1 MGYQPTK
8 SLPNWTG
15 IRRRGRTLLAC
26 IALVMAIVTRLGVV
40 SVYAETDGNF
50 DVPGYKNHPA
60 GNLIFT
66 RDIAPIVYRQCAGCH
81 RPEQSA
87 PFSLLEYAQV
97 KKHISEITKL
107 TLARKMPP
115 WAPEHSKI
123 GLAGERWLT
132 SEELGMLQQW
142 IAEGAVEGN
151 PAELPPQPEW
161 PGDWQLG
168 TPDLVVELPPYSLA
182 AAGRDIYRN
191 LVAPIPL
198 PARRLV
204 RAVEFQPGNARVVH
218 HAYVQIDETRQS
230 RRRAERENPPGFD
243 GMDSPESVIMP
254 GGQLLGWQP
263 GKIPSVS
270 PDGLA
275 WVLKPGTDL
284 VLQMHLT
291 PTGKPEQVQPKVG
304 FYFTDKPPTNSPFR
318 LRLTSLII
326 DIPAGVSNYVA
337 EESYILPIDATLARV
352 GAHAHYL
359 GRNLEGYA
367 ILPGGERKDLFHIPD
382 WDPKWQGDY
391 TYVEP
396 PVLPKGTKVAMRFS
410 YDNSTNNARNPNT
423 PPQRVKFGPQIRD
436 EMGALY
442 FQVLPVKPSD
452 YPILAKDYSQ
462 YFLQVSIG
470 SFRKRIESN
479 PFDAEAHKRLGRA
492 LGYSG
497 QTEESLAELNES
509 VRLNPADAETRFDL
523 GSVYIRSKRIPE
535 AYAAFQAATKL
546 DPTDAAAFGSLGIC
560 AAQLGKLPE
569 AQESL
574 KTALRLNP
582 DDRLAQK
589 YLEEIAKALDRKGN

>member
-1 MGYQPTK
+1 MGDYPTD
-8 SLPNWTG
+8 SLLNWTVTN
-15 IRRRGRTLLAC
+15 GRER
-26 IALVMAIVTRLGVV
+26 TRLPRLVFVV
-40 SVYAETDGNF
+40 GISFLLSVVRAYADTGADFE
-50 DVPGYKNHPA
+50 VPGYTKHPA
-60 GNLIFT
+60 GSLTFT
-66 RDIAPIVYRQCAGCH
+66 HDIAAIVYRQCAGCH

-97 KKHISEITKL
+97 RKHATEIAKL

-115 WAPEHSKI
+115 WAPEHGKI
-123 GLAGERWLT
+123 ELAGERWLND
-132 SEELGMLQQW
+132 EELGELQQW
-142 IAEGAVEGN
+142 ISEGAVEGN
-151 PAELPPQPEW
+151 PSDLPPKPEW
-161 PGDWQLG
+161 PGDWLLG
-168 TPDLVVELPPYSLA
+168 TPDLVVELPAYTLA
-182 AAGRDIYRN
+182 AGGRDIYRN

-243 GMDSPESVIMP
+243 GMDSPESVVMP

-263 GKIPSVS
+263 GKIPSAS

-318 LRLTSLII
+318 LRLTSLTI
-326 DIPAGVSNYVA
+326 DIPAGASNYVA

-367 ILPGGERKDLFHIPD
+367 ILPGGERQELFHIPD

-391 TYVEP
+391 TYVNP
-396 PVLPKGTKVAMRFS
+396 PLLPKGTKVAMRFS
-410 YDNSTNNARNPNT
+410 YDNSANNVRNPNM

-452 YPILAKDYSQ
+452 YPTLAKDYSQ

-470 SFRKRIESN
+470 SFRKRVESN

-497 QTEESLAELNES
+497 QNEESLAELNES
-509 VRLNPADAETRFDL
+509 VRLNPADAETQFDL

-535 AYAAFQAATKL
+535 AYAAFHAATKL

-569 AQESL
+569 AQDSL

-582 DDRLAQK
+582 EDRLAQK
-589 YLEEIAKALDRKGN
+589 YLDEIAKALDRKAN